1 MFELQRTKFHK
12 TKTMTRIITLF
23 FYSFLLSQLGYAQPA
38 SPHFEPGF
46 DRKEYADLLW
56 LQFHGLDESLTIHKS
71 FDLQK
76 ASYQKLMMTPEV
88 GLANKAA
95 IFLRSDGVVV
105 LELRGTVNKTES
117 WLANFYSGMVAGSGA
132 LQLAP
137 DFRFSYKVAAHSKAA
152 VHIGWLIGTAFL
164 ARAYQPVLDSLIAR
178 GHNHVLV
185 SGHSQGGALA
195 FITTSYLHYYYQAK
209 SQPVFLKTYASAA
222 PKPGNL
228 YYAYDFESITAG
240 NWGFRIVNTADWVP
254 ETPFSLQTLLD
265 FNEVN
270 SFENVKPALKQQKLL
285 VRMYLQNAYKK
296 LDRKSAKAARQF
308 RKYMGEKLY
317 KQVAKSLPGFE
328 RPALHPSQNYSTA
341 GIPIVLT
348 PNDAY
353 HTRFVDDKKN
363 VFVHHLYQPYL
374 FLLNLHFPE
383 TKN

>member
-1 MFELQRTKFHK
+1 
-12 TKTMTRIITLF
+12 MTRIIKLF
-23 FYSFLLSQLGYAQPA
+23 LFGLLGLHTAFAQSSQPLLEQ
-38 SPHFEPGF
+38 GF

-56 LQFHGLDESLTIHKS
+56 LQFHGLDESLTINKS

-105 LELRGTVNKTES
+105 LELRGTVNKMES
-117 WLANFYSGMVAGSGA
+117 WLANFYSGMVAGSGT

-137 DFRFSYKVAAHSKAA
+137 DFSFSYKVAAHTKAA
-152 VHIGWLIGTAFL
+152 VHIGWLLGTAFL
-164 ARAYQPVLDSLIAR
+164 AREYMPVLDSLIAN
-178 GHNHVLV
+178 GHNQLLV

-195 FITTSYLHYYYQAK
+195 FITSSYLHYHYHSK
-209 SQPVFLKTYASAA
+209 NQPVNLKTYASAA

-228 YYAYDFESITAG
+228 YYAYDFESITSG
-240 NWGFRIVNTADWVP
+240 NRGFRIVNTADWVP
-254 ETPFSLQTLLD
+254 ETPFSLQTLRD

-270 SFENVKPALKQQKLL
+270 PFKNVKPALKQQKLL
-285 VRMYLQNAYKK
+285 VRMYLQNVYKK
-296 LDRKSAKAARQF
+296 LDRKSAKTARHF

-317 KQVAKSLPGFE
+317 KQVAKSLPGFQK
-328 RPALHPSQNYSTA
+328 PALHASQNYSTA

-348 PNDAY
+348 PNEAY
-353 HTRFVDDKKN
+353 NSRFVADEKN